1 MGQIVTRKRKTGG
14 QAYLARIRLKANGR
28 ISHQETRTFETHRA
42 ARDWLRDREAELAR
56 PGALDQEGSTATLGD
71 AIARYT
77 AESRRQIGR
86 TKAQVL
92 DAIGRAS
99 IAQRPCHEVTAQ
111 DVIAYAQSLR
121 QTRAAATVANYL
133 SHLQAVFAVARA
145 AWGMPLDPQV
155 MKDALAVTR
164 KLGVTSKSSER
175 DRRPTIDEIE
185 RLTEYFRQR
194 AKRSAPMH
202 LIIRF
207 ALFSTRRQEEITRIR
222 WEDLDGDRILVRDM
236 KHPGQKEG
244 NHTWCDLPPEAIEV
258 IEQMPRVA
266 PEIFPFAAETI
277 STAFTRACQILG
289 IEDLHFHDLRHEGV
303 SRLFEMGK
311 GIPQVA
317 AVSGHRSWQSL
328 KRYTHLRHVGD
339 RWKK

>member
-1 MGQIVTRKRKTGG
+1 MTTVT
-14 QAYLARIRLKANGR
+14 AIR
-28 ISHQETRTFETHRA
+28 
-42 ARDWLRDREAELAR
+42 
-56 PGALDQEGSTATLGD
+56 GD

-164 KLGVTSKSSER
+164 KLGVTSKSS
-175 DRRPTIDEIE
+175 DR
-185 RLTEYFRQR
+185 
-194 AKRSAPMH
+194 
-202 LIIRF
+202 
-207 ALFSTRRQEEITRIR
+207 
-222 WEDLDGDRILVRDM
+222 
-236 KHPGQKEG
+236 
-244 NHTWCDLPPEAIEV
+244 DLPHEAIEV

-289 IEDLHFHDLRHEGV
+289 INDLHFYDLRHEGV
-303 SRLFEMGK
+303 SRLFEMCWT
-311 GIPQVA
+311 IPKVA
-317 AVSGHRSWQSL
+317 AVSGHLSWQSL